1 MLRCQFA
8 CQWNGDERTERYAF
22 NARTFADMSVR
33 GRELGMEGLTVWGEP
48 SDYYATVELSYLAF
62 SRFGWVPTLSWDAFV
77 ANELAPRLGGQQQ
90 AERFIAIAEEVDAH
104 QTLPVG
110 RLQELQ
116 GEALGIMAL
125 LEGEPARRWLTLGE
139 QISRRRYMGR

>member
-1 MLRCQFA
+1 
-8 CQWNGDERTERYAF
+8 
-22 NARTFADMSVR
+22 MSVR

-48 SDYYATVELSYLAF
+48 SDYTATVELSYLAF
-62 SRFGWVPTLSWDAFV
+62 SRFGWDPTLSWDAFV
-77 ANELAPRLGGQQQ
+77 ADELAPRLGGQQQ
-90 AERFIAIAEEVDAH
+90 AERFIAIAEEVDAN
-104 QTLPVG
+104 QTLPVA

-116 GEALGIMAL
+116 GEALKIMAL